1 MLLFSLLFLC
11 LHIIKQAVLHHFF
24 LHFALWNYM
33 IRRDT
38 HSPHLQFRIND
49 LVVERKYFF
58 HDAFGRRSLLSEIH
72 RTVCVHVCSGIAKVN
87 AAVCTQA
94 LIDTFQPDAILN
106 AGIAGGM
113 NPEVH
118 VCDVV
123 VSCEVLPHDLDLHFL
138 NDYPPYCGIY
148 PADESLIALARK
160 TCEEFGVKVFTGRI
174 VSGDEFVTDSA
185 RKADIQSRLT
195 PYAVDMESA
204 AVGQCAY
211 RNQVPYASIRCI
223 SDNADDEGAMSFDQF
238 EKIAAKRVADIVLR
252 MVEHF

>member
-1 MLLFSLLFLC
+1 MMKTIG
-11 LHIIKQAVLHHFF
+11 IIGAMPSELVD
-24 LHFALWNYM
+24 
-33 IRRDT
+33 IRKGL
-38 HSPHLQFRIND
+38 PN
-49 LVVERKYFF
+49 
-58 HDAFGRRSLLSEIH
+58 SEIQKKAGFDYYLNQVGDT
-72 RTVCVHVCSGIAKVN
+72 RVVHVCSGIAKVN

-123 VSCEVLPHDLDLHFL
+123 VSSEVLPHDLDLHFL
-138 NDYPPYCGIY
+138 KDYPPYCGIY

-204 AVGQCAY
+204 AVGRQHSLHLGQ
-211 RNQVPYASIRCI
+211 RR
-223 SDNADDEGAMSFDQF
+223 
-238 EKIAAKRVADIVLR
+238 R
-252 MVEHF
+252 